1 MDLIQNKIKN
11 GADWSNWQNSWQNSN
26 GQQNGQQYGWVNQ

>member
-11 GADWSNWQNSWQNSN
+11 GVDWSNWQSSWQNSN
-26 GQQNGQQYGWVNQ
+26 GQQNGWVN